1 MKLIEALQSQ
11 GRILVGDGAMGSRL
25 FAAGLPAG
33 VCGELW
39 NIEKPDVV
47 ERIHRSYVEAGADLV
62 LTNTFGGNPISL
74 AHHGLADDTEML
86 NRAGVEAARRA
97 VGPDGLVFGDIG
109 SCGQLLEPYGDLT
122 VEAARAAFA
131 RQARAL
137 VEAGADAIICE
148 TFESSAE
155 LKAALEGAG
164 SVAGDVPLIASM
176 KLGREPSGRYR
187 TMMGE
192 GPSHLVDVATAT
204 GCAVLGVNCGEG
216 IEAFVDLLA
225 ELKSLTDLPL
235 IVQPNAGAPA
245 LVDGQTLYGETPAF
259 FAERIPRLIAAG
271 ARIIGGCCG
280 TTPEHIRAIKDA
292 VGRC

>member
-1 MKLIEALQSQ
+1 MTLIEALQAK
-11 GRILVGDGAMGSRL
+11 GTLVGDGAMGSML
-25 FAAGLPAG
+25 FEAGLAAG
-33 VCGELW
+33 VCAELW
-39 NIEKPDVV
+39 NIERPDVIEGV
-47 ERIHRSYVEAGADLV
+47 HRKYVEAGADLV

-74 AHHGLADDTEML
+74 GHHGLEEDTEML

-97 VGPDGLVFGDIG
+97 IGADGLVLGDMG
-109 SCGQLLEPYGDLT
+109 SCGQLIEPYGDLS
-122 VEAARAAFA
+122 VDAARDAFA

-192 GPSHLVDVATAT
+192 GPEHLVEVAVAT
-204 GCAVLGVNCGEG
+204 GCAVVGVNCGEG

-225 ELKSLTDLPL
+225 EIKSLTDLPL
-235 IVQPNAGAPA
+235 IVQPNAGKPA
-245 LVDGQTLYGETPAF
+245 LVDGATVYAETPKF
-259 FAERIPRLIAAG
+259 FVERIPRLMAAG

-280 TTPEHIRAIKDA
+280 TTPAHIRAIRGT
-292 VGRC
+292 VG